1 MRATNIRMTYT
12 DTFIRIAPG
21 CPAGSGIIP
30 IARGKNVPFCITEY
44 ELLSKH
50 PYVYTKE
57 ELIIEAHLQRKT
69 ITKAELEAGGESLAA
84 KLQRRNPCMR
94 TSALPKKYGWGFHF
108 DSQGKL
114 ALYAVDSKEYQQFIH
129 PDSGLQVLSAL
140 RSKRE

>member
-1 MRATNIRMTYT
+1 MTYT
-12 DTFIRIAPG
+12 DTFIQIAPD
-21 CPAGSGIIP
+21 CPAETGIIP
-30 IARGKNVPFCITEY
+30 VTRGVNIPFCMTEY

-57 ELIIEAHLQRKT
+57 RLIIEAHLQRKS
-69 ITKAELEAGGESLAA
+69 ITQAELEVGGDALYA

-108 DSQGKL
+108 DSEGKL
-114 ALYAVDSKEYQQFIH
+114 ALYAVDSKEYQTFIQ
-129 PDSGLQVLSAL
+129 PNSGLQVLSAL